1 MSSDKFTAE
10 RILWI
15 HPWAPNLFSFRL
27 SRHAGFRFVPGQ
39 FARLGVKKPDPDN
52 PKSPSGEKIVWR
64 AYSIVSADYDEHL
77 EFYSIVVPGGE
88 FTSEL
93 ARLAVGDTVYVEK
106 IPYGFM
112 TTDRFENGKDLWLL
126 ATGTGLA
133 PFMSMLWDFRNW
145 DSYES
150 LILVH
155 SVRYANEL
163 AYAQTIEAFR
173 ADKHFAPLADKLRYV
188 PVVTRAAVAGTLSA
202 RIPTLIDSGELERA
216 AGVKLDHERSRIMIC
231 GNPEMVDDTRKHL
244 TALGFAMSR
253 RGKPA
258 HMAVENY
265 W

>member
-1 MSSDKFTAE
+1 
-10 RILWI
+10 
-15 HPWAPNLFSFRL
+15 
-27 SRHAGFRFVPGQ
+27 
-39 FARLGVKKPDPDN
+39 
-52 PKSPSGEKIVWR
+52 
-64 AYSIVSADYDEHL
+64 
-77 EFYSIVVPGGE
+77 
-88 FTSEL
+88 
-93 ARLAVGDTVYVEK
+93 
-106 IPYGFM
+106 M
-112 TTDRFENGKDLWLL
+112 T
-126 ATGTGLA
+126 A

-163 AYAQTIEAFR
+163 AYAQTISAFR

-202 RIPTLIDSGELERA
+202 RIPTLIDNGELERA